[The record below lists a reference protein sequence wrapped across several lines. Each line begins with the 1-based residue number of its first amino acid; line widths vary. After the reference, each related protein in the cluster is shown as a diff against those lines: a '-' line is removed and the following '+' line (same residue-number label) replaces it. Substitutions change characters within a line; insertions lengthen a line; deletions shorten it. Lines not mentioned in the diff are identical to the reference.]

1 MELCRI
7 YGLFETEELA
17 DLAAGRIRR
26 GIRGIRRITVHPLGH
41 SVPAARSRERF
52 TMLPAN
58 LRMMNYATDVLY
70 SETAPSSVPEPLHR
84 RTAELTVICD
94 ADVQR
99 RVSAVMMSLG
109 ASNVRRHNNMTNW
122 QQ

>member
-1 MELCRI
+1 MELCRV

-26 GIRGIRRITVHPLGH
+26 GNHGIRRITVHPLGR
-41 SVPAARSRERF
+41 SVPPARGRERF

-70 SETAPSSVPEPLHR
+70 AETDPAAVPEPMHR

-94 ADVQR
+94 KAVQA
-99 RVSAVMMSLG
+99 RVTAVMLSLG
-109 ASNVRRHNNMTNW
+109 ASNVRHRACGDTGT
-122 QQ
+122 

>member
-7 YGLFETEELA
+7 NGIFETEEMA

-26 GIRGIRRITVHPLGH
+26 NVQGIRRITVRPLGK
-41 SVPAARSRERF
+41 SVPPAHGRERF

-70 SETAPSSVPEPLHR
+70 AEIDGSRLPENLKR
-84 RTAELTVICD
+84 LNAELTVVCD
-94 ADVQR
+94 SVSET
-99 RVSAVMMSLG
+99 RVSAIMQSLG
-109 ASNVRRHNNMTNW
+109 AYHMQHKKR
-122 QQ
+122 